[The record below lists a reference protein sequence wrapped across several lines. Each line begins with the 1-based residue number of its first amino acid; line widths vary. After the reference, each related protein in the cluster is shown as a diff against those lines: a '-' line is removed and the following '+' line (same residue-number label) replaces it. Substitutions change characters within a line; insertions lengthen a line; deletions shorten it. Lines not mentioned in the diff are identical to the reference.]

1 MWLSVSGQK
10 KTTNVKKKEKK
21 TELAVLLWLKFC
33 AILRIAVKHQS
44 NEEDDE
50 EMMRVPEH
58 LKV

>member
-1 MWLSVSGQK
+1 M
-10 KTTNVKKKEKK
+10 
-21 TELAVLLWLKFC
+21 AVLLWLKFC

-58 LKV
+58 LKVWPADDLHRWSDDEDEC